1 MAISLDDT
9 RIFAL
14 NDQHAY
20 ARVPADSPLA
30 IGDVV
35 RLGLS
40 HPCTAFDKWTLIP
53 VLDSADASSPRVVD
67 LLRTF
72 F

>member
-1 MAISLDDT
+1 MRLRCLLFLCCFIL
-9 RIFAL
+9 
-14 NDQHAY
+14 
-20 ARVPADSPLA
+20 PAGADVR

-53 VLDSADASSPRVVD
+53 VVNDAGTVVD
-67 LLRTF
+67 LVRTF